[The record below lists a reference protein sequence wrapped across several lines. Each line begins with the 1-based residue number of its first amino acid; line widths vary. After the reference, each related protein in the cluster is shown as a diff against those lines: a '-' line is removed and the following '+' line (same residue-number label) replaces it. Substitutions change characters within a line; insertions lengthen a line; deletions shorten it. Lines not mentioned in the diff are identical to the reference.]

1 MRKLCQKAFGDNLA
15 RLLPEASKKK
25 CLTILHIQD
34 RNSDYI
40 LIQNEGISQ
49 QINIEGGIFLY
60 ERLTIKLESF
70 KTIILIIELAKTKQG
85 WLI

>member
-1 MRKLCQKAFGDNLA
+1 MRKLCQKASGDNLA
-15 RLLPEASKKK
+15 RLLPEASKNVRPYYISKIG
-25 CLTILHIQD
+25 T
-34 RNSDYI
+34 SDYI